1 MALVSAENMTMQ
13 ASGFGNLPALR
24 QLGLLV
30 GLALTIALGVT
41 IAMWSQTPN
50 YSVLQGNLNAKNLAQ
65 ITQSLDGAGIEYKL
79 TNDGHTLMVPL
90 EKLQQAK
97 MKIASQGIVIGDT
110 AGYAL
115 LDQSQGLGSSSF
127 MQKVRY
133 KQAMEGELAK
143 SISKLDMIASARVHL
158 AIPKQSAFIRKNSK
172 PTASV
177 ILDVQPGRVLD
188 DSQIAGIVNMVASSV
203 AGMEA
208 RDVTI
213 IDQKG
218 RLLSQRG
225 SDSMIMTSNE
235 FNYTHH
241 FEEEYAKRIV
251 NIISPIVG
259 IGGVRAQ
266 VVADIDFTAQ
276 EQTRESYRPDQK
288 ALRSEQVYK
297 ETNTEPQRV
306 GGIPGALSN
315 QPPATGTTIKPVANI
330 PGENGKKTKE
340 IVNTGQSTSRAIRN
354 YELDRTISHTRTQP
368 VSLKR
373 LSVAVLVNYIDS
385 VDKRGRHK
393 QVPLDKA
400 TMARITSLVKE
411 TVGLNKSRGD
421 TINVV
426 NTPFQEPEQVAPM
439 PAPSMWKQPWVLRLA
454 KQLLGGLGVLFV
466 VLGVLRPMLKN
477 LSTNSTKE
485 TNSLRGEIMPQGQ
498 LAAPGGGGQQAALAD
513 GDGLSG
519 NAQSAMQQTTKIKN
533 EQQLV
538 ELASNIAKDDP
549 RRVAQ
554 VMTTWVEEDE

>member
-1 MALVSAENMTMQ
+1 MALVSAENITTQ
-13 ASGFGNLPALR
+13 ANGFGNLPALR

-30 GLALTIALGVT
+30 GLALTVALGVT

-50 YSVLQGNLNAKNLAQ
+50 YSVLQSNLNTKNLAQ

-90 EKLQQAK
+90 DKLQQAK
-97 MKIASQGIVIGDT
+97 MKIASQGIVIGG
-110 AGYAL
+110 AVGYSL
-115 LDQSQGLGSSSF
+115 LDQQQGLGTSSF
-127 MQKVRY
+127 MQKARY

-143 SISKLDMIASARVHL
+143 SISKLDMIVSARVHL
-158 AIPKQSAFIRKNSK
+158 AIPKQSAFVRKNSK

-208 RDVTI
+208 RDVTV

-225 SDSMIMTSNE
+225 SNSMIMTSNE
-235 FNYTHH
+235 FNYTHR

-251 NIISPIVG
+251 DIISPIVG

-266 VVADIDFTAQ
+266 VVANIDFTAQ
-276 EQTRESYRPDQK
+276 EQTRESYQPNQK

-297 ETNTEPQRV
+297 ETSNEPEQA

-315 QPPATGTTIKPVANI
+315 QPPATGTTVRPVSSV
-330 PGENGKKTKE
+330 PGSSGKKTKK

-373 LSVAVLVNYIDS
+373 LSVAVLVDYIDS

-393 QVPLDKA
+393 RVPLSKA
-400 TMARITSLVKE
+400 TMARITALVKE
-411 TVGLNKSRGD
+411 TVGLNKGRGD

-426 NTPFQEPEQVAPM
+426 NTPFQEPAPIAPM
-439 PAPSMWKQPWVLRLA
+439 PAPPMWEQPWVLRLV
-454 KQLLGGLGVLFV
+454 KELLGGLGVLFI

-477 LSTNSTKE
+477 LSTNSSKG
-485 TNSLRGEIMPQGQ
+485 NSALRGEIMPQGQ
-498 LAAPGGGGQQAALAD
+498 LAAPGGEGQQAALAD
-513 GDGLSG
+513 DGLSAS
-519 NAQSAMQQTTKIKN
+519 AQSATQQSTKIRN
-533 EQQLV
+533 EQQLI

-549 RRVAQ
+549 KRVAQ